1 MKALTDVIIGL
12 FDLAEAEGRLLQSK
26 VLQTTSQILFLT
38 IATLFLIVAAG
49 LFLTA
54 SYQVLSLYLPQAGAL
69 FIVGMVCLLVAGVMI
84 WFARY
89 TSRQQ

>member
-26 VLQTTSQILFLT
+26 VLQTTSQILFLM
-38 IATLFLIVAAG
+38 IATLFLIIAAG

-69 FIVGMVCLLVAGVMI
+69 FIVGTICLLLAGAMI
-84 WFARY
+84 WFMRY
-89 TSRQQ
+89 TNRQQ

>member
-1 MKALTDVIIGL
+1 MKALTDVIISL

-26 VLQTTSQILFLT
+26 VLQTTSQILLLM

-49 LFLTA
+49 LFITA
-54 SYQVLSLYLPQAGAL
+54 SYQVLSLYLPPAGAL
-69 FIVGMVCLLVAGVMI
+69 FIMGTICLLVAGVMI

-89 TSRQQ
+89 TNRQQ

>member
-1 MKALTDVIIGL
+1 MKSLIDVIIGL

-26 VLQTTSQILFLT
+26 VLQTTNQILFLM

-69 FIVGMVCLLVAGVMI
+69 FIVGTVCLLVAGVII

-89 TSRQQ
+89 TNRQQ